1 MAIMRGRSRLTS
13 GAPPPSPIPTAKG
26 SRSASNENFTQF
38 LDKCL
43 QIPDLAWP
51 PQLHPHF
58 SGTRHPVPAEVDLRS
73 LSSDAIARLLVSARE
88 SGAFRITNHGISA
101 EELGSV
107 VREAESVFGNDGN
120 LTRRFIERTGNR
132 EEIKWVRESGQK
144 VAEDEKYQ
152 VFCKSMEKVA
162 SKVEAIAD
170 QVSEVLFANAEKQ
183 VEKKMRSELGK
194 VRLYR
199 YNHQDH
205 SMEQNPSSNYL
216 QNEIINGNNLRECE
230 DHHALCLHLPLE
242 HSQFN
247 IRSEGE
253 GGSLC
258 FDAGP
263 ETLVVTVGNQLEGF
277 KCVSGEMIF
286 VPDIIRS
293 QASFSIQFKVPLL
306 SNSRKKSN
314 TVSITDQIFIAV
326 ILCLLYMIFV
336 FVYTYI
342 TTT

>member
-51 PQLHPHF
+51 PQFDPHF
-58 SGTRHPVPAEVDLRS
+58 SGTRHPVPADVDLRS

-88 SGAFRITNHGISA
+88 FGAFRIANHGISA

-107 VREAESVFGNDGN
+107 VLEAESVFGNDGN
-120 LTRRFIERTGNR
+120 LSRRFVERTGNR

-144 VAEDEKYQ
+144 VVEDEKYR

-162 SKVEAIAD
+162 SKVEAIAE
-170 QVSEVLFANAEKQ
+170 QVSEVLFANAEKH
-183 VEKKMRSELGK
+183 VEKTMRSELGK

-199 YNHQDH
+199 YNHEDH

-230 DHHALCLHLPLE
+230 DHALCLHLPLE

-293 QASFSIQFKVPLL
+293 QASFSIQLKVPLL

-314 TVSITDQIFIAV
+314 TVSIADQILIAV
-326 ILCLLYMIFV
+326 ILWLLYMIFV

>member
-73 LSSDAIARLLVSARE
+73 FSSDAIARLLVSARE

-120 LTRRFIERTGNR
+120 LSRRFVERTGNR
-132 EEIKWVRESGQK
+132 EEIKWVLESGQK
-144 VAEDEKYQ
+144 VVEDEKYRG
-152 VFCKSMEKVA
+152 FCKSMEKVA
-162 SKVEAIAD
+162 GKVEAIAD

-183 VEKKMRSELGK
+183 VEKKMRSEMGK

-230 DHHALCLHLPLE
+230 DHALCLHLPLE

-286 VPDIIRS
+286 VPDIITS
-293 QASFSIQFKVPLL
+293 QASFSIQLKVPLL

-314 TVSITDQIFIAV
+314 TVSITDQICIAV
-326 ILCLLYMIFV
+326 ILCFLYMIFV

>member
-58 SGTRHPVPAEVDLRS
+58 SGTRYPVPVDVDLRS

-88 SGAFRITNHGISA
+88 SGAFRIANHGISA

-120 LTRRFIERTGNR
+120 LSRRFVERTGNR

-144 VAEDEKYQ
+144 VVEDEKYR

-162 SKVEAIAD
+162 SKVEAIAE
-170 QVSEVLFANAEKQ
+170 QVREVLFANAEKH
-183 VEKKMRSELGK
+183 VEKTMRSELGK

-230 DHHALCLHLPLE
+230 DHALCLHLPLE

-293 QASFSIQFKVPLL
+293 QASFSIQLKVPLL

-314 TVSITDQIFIAV
+314 TVSIADQILIAV

-336 FVYTYI
+336 FVYKYI